1 MKKIIAMIAFGV
13 MLMSL
18 VGCGSEP
25 PKTDYSDMYRMGE
38 ENPTD
43 TEGKMIFDFLS
54 ASMGLSDGN
63 SPYHEMTVN
72 EVDGALYVNVY
83 SGDLNLGTTE
93 THQAY
98 IGTPELF
105 NELMAATNKYSM
117 SKWNDEAGDAEAG
130 GLRVVKF
137 PDSTGKI
144 IRVSNENMPSDGN
157 AAFGEINSILNQY
170 FEGNPTC
177 VLE

>member
-1 MKKIIAMIAFGV
+1 MET
-13 MLMSL
+13 L

-43 TEGKMIFDFLS
+43 TEGKYF
-54 ASMGLSDGN
+54 
-63 SPYHEMTVN
+63 
-72 EVDGALYVNVY
+72 
-83 SGDLNLGTTE
+83 
-93 THQAY
+93 
-98 IGTPELF
+98 
-105 NELMAATNKYSM
+105 M